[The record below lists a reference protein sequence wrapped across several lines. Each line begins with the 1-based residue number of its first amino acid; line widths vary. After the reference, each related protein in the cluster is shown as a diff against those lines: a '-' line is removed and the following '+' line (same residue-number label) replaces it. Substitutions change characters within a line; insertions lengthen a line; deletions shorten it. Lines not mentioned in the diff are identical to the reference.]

1 MQKIKS
7 DTSADLFFQI
17 NWSSPG
23 ARHSDAYAG
32 IQVNFWRDIMPDRLY
47 ENLQGR
53 TPGDMV
59 QLELPSDEGLQDMD
73 KQDVRTID
81 RRQFDTQ
88 RIHKAALQPRFGR
101 FYPKGLL
108 KDIPGIFP
116 ANVVPFRCVQVENRT
131 LGVDLGHPLSAKN
144 IILNVTVGTV
154 RSKSQERGGG
164 LRNWSELIAHGVGMQ
179 ARWQDQP
186 TDFFSDNPFERPDGS
201 ADPMFYAKPRLVQH
215 IDDTAMEMVRQIHA
229 RFVQADM
236 NVLDLMSS
244 WQTHLSE
251 NTGLKK
257 LTGIGL
263 NEVELQNNKMLSAY
277 RVHDLNADPTLPF
290 GSRIFDAVMTSL
302 SVEYLIHP
310 LAVFSEIARILKPG
324 GIFAVTFSNR
334 WFEPKTIRLWTE
346 LHEFERM
353 GLVLEYFRDCNRF
366 DNLRTYSIRGLARPG
381 NDKYY
386 GQQLYS
392 DPVYAVWGRCR

>member
-1 MQKIKS
+1 MQTIKP
-7 DTSADLFFQI
+7 DTTADLFFQI

-32 IQVNFWRDIMPDRLY
+32 IQVNFWRDILPGRLY

-59 QLELPSDEGLQDMD
+59 QFELPSDEVLEDFD
-73 KQDVRTID
+73 KQDLRTID
-81 RRQFDTQ
+81 RGQFDTQ
-88 RIHKAALQPRFGR
+88 RIHKAALQPCRGR

-108 KDIPGIFP
+108 KDIPGIFA
-116 ANVVPFRCVQVENRT
+116 ANVVPFRCVQIQNGNLR
-131 LGVDLGHPLSAKN
+131 VDLGHPLSAKQ

-154 RSKSQERGGG
+154 RAKSEERGGS
-164 LRNWSELIAHGVGMQ
+164 LRNWGELITQGVGMQ

-186 TDFFSDNPFERPDGS
+186 TDFFNNGPFGRLDGS
-201 ADPMFYAKPRLVQH
+201 ADPIFYAKPRLVQH
-215 IDDTAMEMVRQIHA
+215 IDDTALEMVRQIHA
-229 RFVQADM
+229 RIVHADM
-236 NVLDLMSS
+236 TVLDLMSS
-244 WQTHLSE
+244 WRTHLLK
-251 NTGLKK
+251 NTGLKQ
-257 LTGIGL
+257 LTGLGL

-277 RVHDLNADPTLPF
+277 RVHDLNADPVLPF
-290 GSRIFDAVMTSL
+290 GNQTFDAVLTSL

-310 LAVFSEIARILKPG
+310 LEVFSEVARILKPG

-353 GLVLEYFRDCNRF
+353 GLVLEYFRHSNRF
-366 DNLRTYSIRGLARPG
+366 DDLHTYSVRGLVRPD

-386 GQQLYS
+386 GQLPYS
-392 DPVYAVWGRCR
+392 DPVYAVWARCR